1 MIWLFLGEPRP
12 SVGVSDQ
19 ANSDNKSEIAKMTV
33 SMSMSLQ
40 GSRADGEEEIKESDD
55 EMMNKAVALSLSLQE
70 QSRREQ
76 EKEEEEEIL
85 AKTLALSMVEK

>member
-1 MIWLFLGEPRP
+1 MMWLFLGQPRA

-19 ANSDNKSEIAKMTV
+19 ANLDSKGEIAKMIV
-33 SMSMSLQ
+33 SMSLQ
-40 GSRADGEEEIKESDD
+40 GSRADGEEDIKESDD

-76 EKEEEEEIL
+76 DEEEEEEIL

>member
-1 MIWLFLGEPRP
+1 M
-12 SVGVSDQ
+12 SDQ
-19 ANSDNKSEIAKMTV
+19 ANSDNKSEIAKMA
-33 SMSMSLQ
+33 MSMSLQ

-76 EKEEEEEIL
+76 EKEEEIL

>member
-19 ANSDNKSEIAKMTV
+19 ANTDSKGEIAKMTV
-33 SMSMSLQ
+33 SMSLQ
-40 GSRADGEEEIKESDD
+40 GSRADAEEEIKESDD
-55 EMMNKAVALSLSLQE
+55 ELMNKAVALSLSLQE

-76 EKEEEEEIL
+76 EKEEEIL

>member
-1 MIWLFLGEPRP
+1 
-12 SVGVSDQ
+12 
-19 ANSDNKSEIAKMTV
+19 MT
-33 SMSMSLQ
+33 MSMSLQ
-40 GSRADGEEEIKESDD
+40 GSRADGEEEIKESND
-55 EMMNKAVALSLSLQE
+55 EMMNKALALSLSLQE

>member
-19 ANSDNKSEIAKMTV
+19 ANSDSKGEIAKMTV
-33 SMSMSLQ
+33 SMSLQ